1 MHTCKYKFV
10 LGEKKIMKKTFTKVV
25 KSVSKVRPLL
35 GHVHYTNELIELTDS
50 HVAIIEELKTPLEDA
65 FDILIN
71 LDGVP
76 SVANY
81 PELRRLIPA
90 DNTNWFIIDIP
101 MLEAVTKINKK
112 EKFLRLESDGT
123 IGGQRVGEFE
133 RLEGF
138 KYIAFSPK
146 YVLWLLEYA
155 KESGQKE
162 HITIKLDDSAVS
174 PAVVYFE
181 QPETL
186 NTFVITPIRIRQ
198 DQS

>member
-1 MHTCKYKFV
+1 
-10 LGEKKIMKKTFTKVV
+10 MKKTFTKIV

-35 GHVHYTNELIELTDS
+35 GHVHYTNERIELTDS
-50 HVAIIEELKTPLEDA
+50 RVAIIEELKTPLEKS

-71 LDGVP
+71 LEGVP
-76 SVANY
+76 SVAHY
-81 PELRRLIPA
+81 PELKRLVPT
-90 DNTNWFIIDIP
+90 DNTNMFVIDVP

-112 EKFLRLESDGT
+112 EFYIKLESDGT
-123 IGGQRVGEFE
+123 IGGQKVGEFE
-133 RLEGF
+133 RLDGF

-162 HITIKLDDSAVS
+162 HITIELDDSAVK
-174 PAVVYFE
+174 PAVVHFE

-186 NTFVITPIRIRQ
+186 NTFVITPIRLRD
-198 DQS
+198 DQL

>member
-1 MHTCKYKFV
+1 
-10 LGEKKIMKKTFTKVV
+10 MKKVFDKIIKNVGT
-25 KSVSKVRPLL
+25 SRPVLS
-35 GHVHYTNELIELTDS
+35 GVHYTNNRLELTDT
-50 HVAIIEELKTPLEDA
+50 HVLIIEELKTPFENS

-76 SVANY
+76 SAAHY
-81 PELRRLIPA
+81 PEVQRLVPT
-90 DNTNWFIIDIP
+90 DNTNWFLIDVP

-112 EKFLRLESDGT
+112 EFYIKLESDGT
-123 IGGQRVGEFE
+123 IGGQKVGEFVQ
-133 RLEGF
+133 LEGF

-162 HITIKLDDSAVS
+162 HITIALDDSAVI
-174 PAVVYFE
+174 PAVVHFE

-186 NTFVITPIRIRQ
+186 NTFVITPIRTAK
-198 DQS
+198 DV

>member
-1 MHTCKYKFV
+1 
-10 LGEKKIMKKTFTKVV
+10 MKKTFTKVV
-25 KSVSKVRPLL
+25 KAISKTRPIL
-35 GHVHYTNELIELTDS
+35 GHVHYTNDRIELTDS
-50 HVAIIEELKTPLEDA
+50 HVAIIEELKTPLESS

-81 PELRRLIPA
+81 PDLKRLVPT

-101 MLEAVTKINKK
+101 MLEAVAKINKK
-112 EKFLRLESDGT
+112 EQFIKLESDGT

-138 KYIAFSPK
+138 EYITFSPK

-162 HITIKLDDSAVS
+162 HITIELSDNAFS

-181 QPETL
+181 QSETL
-186 NTFVITPIRIRQ
+186 NTFIITPIRIRQ
-198 DQS
+198 NQS

>member
-1 MHTCKYKFV
+1 
-10 LGEKKIMKKTFTKVV
+10 MKKTFTKVV
-25 KSVSKVRPLL
+25 KAISKTRPLL
-35 GHVHYTNELIELTDS
+35 AHVHYTNERIELTDS
-50 HVAIIEELKTPLEDA
+50 HVAIIEELKTPLEDS

-71 LDGVP
+71 LEGVP
-76 SVANY
+76 SVAHY
-81 PELRRLIPA
+81 PELKRLVPT
-90 DNTNWFIIDIP
+90 DNTNWFVIDMP

-112 EKFLRLESDGT
+112 EFYIKLESDGT
-123 IGGQRVGEFE
+123 IGGQKVGEFE

-162 HITIKLDDSAVS
+162 HITIELDDSAVM
-174 PAVVYFE
+174 PAVVHFE

-186 NTFVITPIRIRQ
+186 NTFVITPIRLRS
-198 DQS
+198 DQI